1 MAYKSD
7 VEILL
12 ELYHGLMDIYKTQ
25 GNLIT
30 KIMDSTEENDKQL
43 IKLMNDFLML
53 NDNNMKYIKRHDF
66 LIEHLLDEVFRLNLR
81 VIDLEKEIKE
91 LKQC

>member
-1 MAYKSD
+1 MANKSD

-12 ELYHGLMDIYKTQ
+12 ELYHGLMDINKTQ
-25 GNLIT
+25 GNLID
-30 KIMDSTEENDKQL
+30 KIMDSSEKNNNRILD
-43 IKLMNDFLML
+43 LMEDFLTL
-53 NDNNMKYIKRHDF
+53 NDNNMKSIKRHEN
-66 LIEHLLDEVFRLNLR
+66 LIEYLLDEVFRLNLR